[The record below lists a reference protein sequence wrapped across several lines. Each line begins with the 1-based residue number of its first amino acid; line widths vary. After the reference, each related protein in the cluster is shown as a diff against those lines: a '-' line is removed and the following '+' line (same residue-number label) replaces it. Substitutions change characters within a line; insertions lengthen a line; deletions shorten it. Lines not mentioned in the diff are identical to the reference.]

1 MKQSIAKDA
10 TKLTFVKCL
19 TTGLAMLT
27 AMLLSRFRTLDE
39 YGTYSQLQL
48 VTSLVSTIFMIGLPN
63 SINYF
68 LAKAESKE
76 EKKEFLS
83 VYYTLCTALSLGAGI
98 IMLFATPVVASYFKN
113 EAIIKFGYFLA
124 LYPWTKI
131 MLAGIENLLVVLKK
145 MTKLMVFKILYSL
158 VTLFVIFVAWQL
170 DIDFSKYILFF
181 IFTEIIFTLWT
192 YKISINVS
200 GGFRIDFD
208 KGFIARIFKFCIP
221 IGLASIV
228 ATLSIEID
236 KFMIGYLYTTDQMAI
251 YTNASKEMPVSIIA
265 SSITAVLMPELVRM
279 LNKKKND
286 KAVKLWGSA
295 TIISYIVIC
304 FCAFVLIIF
313 ASDIITLLY
322 SEKYLPGITI
332 FRIYSLVLLF
342 RVTYFGILLNSLGKT
357 KFILITSIISL
368 GLNVVLN
375 VFCYYLWGF
384 IGPAIATVISI
395 AVTAFLQLSY
405 SSKVIDIPFT
415 RIFPWQKLFQI
426 TIINI
431 VLALVIME
439 AKKIIVLDRFI
450 GSLAESILL
459 GICWTGLYLFIVR
472 KILLENWNKLSS
484 NEG

>member
-68 LAKAESKE
+68 LAKAETKE

-83 VYYTLCTALSLGAGI
+83 VYYTLCTVLSLGAGV
-98 IMLFATPVVASYFKN
+98 IMLLATPVVASYFKN
-113 EAIIKFGYFLA
+113 AAIIKFGYFLA

-158 VTLFVIFVAWQL
+158 VTLLVIFVAWQL
-170 DIDFSKYILFF
+170 DIDFNRYILFF
-181 IFTEIIFTLWT
+181 ILTEIIFTLWT
-192 YKISINVS
+192 YKISIDVS

-208 KGFIARIFKFCIP
+208 KSFIVKIFKFCIP

-286 KAVKLWGSA
+286 EAVNLWGSA

-304 FCAFVLIIF
+304 FCAFVLVIF

-322 SEKYLPGITI
+322 SDKYLPGITV

-357 KFILITSIISL
+357 KFILITSLISL
-368 GLNVVLN
+368 GLNAVLN
-375 VFCYYLWGF
+375 VVCYCIWGF
-384 IGPAIATVISI
+384 IGPAIATVVSI
-395 AVTAFLQLSY
+395 AITAFLQLLY
-405 SSKVIDIPFT
+405 SSRVINVSFA
-415 RIFPWQKLFQI
+415 RIFPWRKLLQI
-426 TIINI
+426 TIINV
-431 VLALVIME
+431 VLAVIVME
-439 AKKIIVLDRFI
+439 VKNIIILDRVV
-450 GSLAESILL
+450 GSLAESIFL
-459 GICWTGLYLFIVR
+459 GICWAGLYLLVVR
-472 KILLENWNKLSS
+472 KTLLENWNKLSS
-484 NEG
+484 NED